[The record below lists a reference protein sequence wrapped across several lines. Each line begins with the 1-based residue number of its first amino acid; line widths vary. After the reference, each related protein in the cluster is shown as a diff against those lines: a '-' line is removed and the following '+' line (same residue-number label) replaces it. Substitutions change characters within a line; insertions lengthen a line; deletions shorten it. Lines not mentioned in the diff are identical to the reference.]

1 MMMFQSTVLT
11 ISTLFAQG
19 ATGLT
24 PGLTLDQGPTNQY
37 DGLSIVNARIE
48 SHSQLQQLRDAGVQ
62 PLTCFDHEGPTPM
75 LFTKEHYKLAS
86 SLRIEINVLEPSV
99 EKYLENFALL
109 RAESRTRGIGGWYSD
124 FKTWG
129 EVNTKLSQIESAN
142 PNIATMIT
150 VGTTHEGRSIHGI
163 RITAPGDASSRKQ
176 ILWNG
181 CQHAREW
188 VAVMVPMYIIDG
200 LVDGWYN
207 DDEIRTL
214 LEKTE
219 VIIVPIVNPDGYEF
233 TYAPGGDRFWRKNRR
248 NNSGSCEGVDLNRN
262 WGYEWNGGDSTSND
276 TCSDVYVGPG
286 VFSEPETQAMRDLV
300 NQLPNLVAHIDFHSY
315 SQLVLEP
322 WASSNNTPPREN
334 IVKALSG
341 KISDAIA
348 SIHGETYVA
357 GTGGDLLYLADGV
370 FPDWV
375 TNTGALS
382 YTIELRPTGSPG
394 FDLPPE
400 QILPTCEESFAG
412 AMEMLRFVNT
422 PISFS
427 FPSGTP
433 VLVIAG
439 EIFEFPVH
447 IESIFADE
455 IIENSALLHV
465 RYGDE
470 GVFAQRPITHV
481 EGTEFE
487 VALPVSLCGL
497 QSEYWISVKTT
508 DGETHRYPQSS
519 ETLQAGVANE
529 VMQWNMNTNPG
540 WTTSGQWAW
549 GTPSGNGGEYG
560 NPDPTSGVTGQNVY
574 GYNLGGDYANNLQQT
589 HLTTG
594 SIDVSDISNLQLTFA
609 RYLNVEQ
616 PVYDHAYVSA
626 RVDNGAW
633 TTVWSNPLTIE
644 DNSWQTVLYDLSEI
658 VSEGSSLQ
666 IRWTM
671 GETDGAWRYSGW
683 NIDDVQLLSTAN
695 SAIQGDVNC
704 DGLVNVTDV
713 LDVVSNWGACVGVC
727 NEDIVPDGTVDVGDL
742 LTVIGNW

>member
-1 MMMFQSTVLT
+1 MMMFQATVLT

-19 ATGLT
+19 ATGLAL
-24 PGLTLDQGPTNQY
+24 GLTLDQGPTNQY

-99 EKYLENFALL
+99 EKYLENFSLL
-109 RAESRTRGIGGWYSD
+109 RAESKARGIGGWYSD

-129 EVNTKLSQIESAN
+129 EVNTKLSQIESTN

-233 TYAPGGDRFWRKNRR
+233 TYATGGNRFWRKNRR

-375 TNTGALS
+375 TNIGALS

-433 VLVIAG
+433 ILVIAG

-470 GVFAQRPITHV
+470 GVFAQRPITYV

-508 DGETHRYPQSS
+508 DGETHRYPQGS
-519 ETLQAGVANE
+519 ETLQAGVASE

-633 TTVWSNPLTIE
+633 TTVWSNTLTIE

-727 NEDIVPDGTVDVGDL
+727 NEDIVPDGTIGVGDL